1 MNDPILLLRLGEL
14 WLKGNNRGLFKQRL
28 TRNLRST
35 LRSVA
40 PGAELIAHHDRY
52 FVRRLNP
59 ATLDAAY
66 TACADVPGLAR
77 VIKAIPLAAD
87 LSAVGAV
94 ALELVRQR
102 VGDKRPTFA
111 VRSKRSDKRFPLRSP
126 EINRSVAEAV
136 LGTIELPVDLKRAEL
151 VVGVEIAEK
160 EAYVWLDE
168 AQAAGGLPVGTAG
181 KALLLLSGGIDSP
194 VAGWLAQKR
203 GCSLE
208 AIYFHSP
215 PFIGPES
222 RDKVADLGRRLAPRQ
237 GGKLNLH
244 VVHFTEIQKAIR
256 KRCEPRHTVLLYRRF
271 MYRIADQLAENLGCQ
286 ILATGEN
293 VGQVASQTLENIAM
307 VDRLPRR
314 WTLRPVIT
322 YDKREIMDLARRIGT
337 YEISIQPF
345 DDCCTLFVPK
355 HPTIRTTTRV
365 IEGQE
370 QRLEVDALVEQAIA
384 SIEVL
389 ALEA

>member
-1 MNDPILLLRLGEL
+1 MNDPVLLLRLGEL
-14 WLKGNNRGLFKQRL
+14 WLKGNNRGLFKKQL

-35 LRSVA
+35 LRTVS
-40 PGAELIAHHDRY
+40 PGAELVVHHDRY
-52 FVRRLNP
+52 TVRRLTGT
-59 ATLDAAY
+59 TLAAAFD
-66 TACADVPGLAR
+66 ACAGTPGLAR
-77 VIKAIPLAAD
+77 VIKAVPVAPD
-87 LSAVGAV
+87 LDAVGAV
-94 ALELVRQR
+94 ALDLVRAR
-102 VGDKRPTFA
+102 VGDRRPTFA
-111 VRSKRSDKRFPLRSP
+111 VRSKRSDKRFPVGSP
-126 EINRSVAEAV
+126 QINRHVAEAV
-136 LGTIELPVDLKRAEL
+136 LGTLELPVDLKGAEL
-151 VVGVEIAEK
+151 VLGVEIGVD
-160 EAYVWLDE
+160 EAFVWLDE
-168 AQAAGGLPVGTAG
+168 ARASGGLPVGTAG
-181 KALLLLSGGIDSP
+181 RALLLLSGGIDSP

-222 RDKVADLGRRLAPRQ
+222 RDKVAELGRRLAPRQ

-256 KRCEPRHTVLLYRRF
+256 KSCEARHTVLLYRRF
-271 MYRIADQLAENLGCQ
+271 MYRIADRLAETLGCHV
-286 ILATGEN
+286 LATGEN
-293 VGQVASQTLENIAM
+293 VGQVASQTLENIAL

-314 WTLRPVIT
+314 WTLRPLIT
-322 YDKREIMDLARRIGT
+322 FDKREIMDLARRIGT
-337 YEISIQPF
+337 YETSIQPF

-370 QRLEVDALVEQAIA
+370 QRLNVDDLVDEALA

-389 ALEA
+389 KLEA